1 MTPSPISGIAG
12 AETPVVGLCES
23 QDSYFSRR
31 RRQDPTK
38 VSRLSPNSLGMQYFN
53 LISPKL
59 CILGQKQHGIQ
70 IWYYI
75 FLKCYKEF
83 SHGIFQNI
91 FQYIIPI
98 IADQSTD
105 MKLAIQNQSESKE
118 SDGHIV
124 GKGEGEIHAD
134 IYGQPQSSKT
144 VQIDIVLERC

>member
-1 MTPSPISGIAG
+1 MHPTPKTTWG
-12 AETPVVGLCES
+12 TDLVLHL
-23 QDSYFSRR
+23 F
-31 RRQDPTK
+31 K
-38 VSRLSPNSLGMQYFN
+38 VLLR
-53 LISPKL
+53 
-59 CILGQKQHGIQ
+59 
-70 IWYYI
+70 
-75 FLKCYKEF
+75 EF

-105 MKLAIQNQSESKE
+105 MKLAIQNQSESKK